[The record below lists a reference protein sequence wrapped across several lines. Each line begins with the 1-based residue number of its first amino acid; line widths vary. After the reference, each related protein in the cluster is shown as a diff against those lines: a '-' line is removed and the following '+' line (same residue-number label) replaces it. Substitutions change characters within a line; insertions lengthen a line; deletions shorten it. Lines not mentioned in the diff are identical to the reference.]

1 MYMQRT
7 FRRLNTVLPGDNKKR
22 ERLCCIITMLHN
34 LRVRNGARTQ
44 LSTVYW
50 NSSAIGHDAL
60 EEEDRMNALRETYFG
75 AAATKKVTFADL
87 DDLDSDDDN
96 AEADDGESESE
107 YEDDDVAA

>member
-1 MYMQRT
+1 
-7 FRRLNTVLPGDNKKR
+7 VLPGDNKKR

-60 EEEDRMNALRETYFG
+60 EESDRMNALHETYFG

-87 DDLDSDDDN
+87 DDIDSDDDFM
-96 AEADDGESESE
+96 ELPVADDDDSE
-107 YEDDDVAA
+107 YEDVDDNDAAA

>member
-1 MYMQRT
+1 MYSQRT
-7 FRRLNTVLPGDNKKR
+7 FRRLNTVLPGDNAKR

-87 DDLDSDDDN
+87 DDDLDSDDDN
-96 AEADDGESESE
+96 SEADDGESE
-107 YEDDDVAA
+107 YEGDDVAA

>member
-1 MYMQRT
+1 MYSQRT
-7 FRRLNTVLPGDNKKR
+7 FRRLNTVLPGDNAKR

-60 EEEDRMNALRETYFG
+60 EEEDRMNALTETYFG

-87 DDLDSDDDN
+87 DDDLDSDDDN
-96 AEADDGESESE
+96 SEADDGESE
-107 YEDDDVAA
+107 YEGDDVAA